1 MTVLSSMLCAV
12 ALGAAAAEFEEPVR
26 LKAGGE
32 FIQVESP
39 GYACPAMFDVDG
51 DEKPDLVVGQF
62 SGGKMHFFKNVS
74 QGSNPEFAAGT
85 WINTD
90 GEPAKVP
97 GVW

>member
-12 ALGAAAAEFEEPVR
+12 ALGAAPAEFADPVR

-51 DEKPDLVVGQF
+51 DEKLDLVVGQF
-62 SGGKMHFFKNVS
+62 SGGKMYFFKNVGE
-74 QGSNPEFAAGT
+74 GSEPEFAKGA
-85 WINTD
+85 WIQTD
-90 GEPAKVP
+90 DDPAKVP